1 MDVRTFRVLFDA
13 GMRWESQERQ
23 VDLTISAFPH
33 MDESGQKEV
42 RRVFA
47 RATEGAGN
55 ADPGEAQNVRALQSM
70 KDMARFNALTDRA
83 RKGKP
88 SGV

>member
-13 GMRWESQERQ
+13 GMRWEAQERQ
-23 VDLTISAFPH
+23 VDLTISAFPY
-33 MDESGQKEV
+33 MDESGQKDV

-47 RATEGAGN
+47 RATEPAGET
-55 ADPGEAQNVRALQSM
+55 DPGEVQNVKALQSM
-70 KDMARFNALTDRA
+70 RAIARFNAMTDRA